1 MAARVLILSCD
12 LHSVALVAD
21 KAERQPYRLRLRPCI
36 LPVYEVTYIALLAS
50 DYMLCRPQLVAASSH
65 CLQVLACLLYIPDLQ
80 ADCTILVLQ

>member
-36 LPVYEVTYIALLAS
+36 LPVYEVTYVPVIICCV
-50 DYMLCRPQLVAASSH
+50 DH
-65 CLQVLACLLYIPDLQ
+65 NW
-80 ADCTILVLQ
+80 